1 MALDVPTLFA
11 VSTFVPALLGLFL
24 LIAWIDDRSIRAL
37 AWWGAAYLIG
47 GSSVALWNQAIEST
61 SILPDS
67 APNAMLFIACGMIW
81 NGARLFYNREI
92 LPVALIAGATAWL
105 LACQFPG
112 FAAWGPHRI
121 ILSSIIISIY
131 AFLTAIELWRERR
144 KATAA
149 RLFTI
154 CVPALHAIVFLLPI
168 PLTMLLPED
177 VGTSVYSNNW
187 FPLFA
192 LETLIYAVG
201 TAFLLLFIAKDRTA
215 LILKTAAVT
224 DALTGLFNRRGFTD
238 TAQRLLN
245 RQAAAGEGVTVLM
258 FDLDHFKSI
267 NDRFGHFL
275 GDEVLRHFAMT
286 VSSNMRSTDIVGRLG
301 GEEFAAVLP
310 GSLAIVLPVAER
322 VRAAFEMQGREVS
335 GRLINA
341 TVSIGA
347 ASTTG
352 LGKDIQMLL
361 GEADAALYC
370 AKARGRNR
378 VEAALES
385 SQKVPV
391 PAALPEPARPDRPLV
406 PALNAS

>member
-1 MALDVPTLFA
+1 
-11 VSTFVPALLGLFL
+11 
-24 LIAWIDDRSIRAL
+24 
-37 AWWGAAYLIG
+37 
-47 GSSVALWNQAIEST
+47 
-61 SILPDS
+61 
-67 APNAMLFIACGMIW
+67 MIW
-81 NGARLFYNREI
+81 NGARLFYNRQI
-92 LPVALIAGATAWL
+92 LPVALVGGAVAWL

-112 FAAWGPHRI
+112 FAQWGPHRI

-177 VGTSVYSNNW
+177 VGTSIYSNNW

-192 LETLIYAVG
+192 METLIYAIG

-215 LILKTAAVT
+215 TILKTAALT
-224 DALTGLFNRRGFTD
+224 DALTGVLNRRGFID
-238 TAQRLLN
+238 NAQRLLN
-245 RQAAAGEGVTVLM
+245 TKAAAGQTITVLM

-275 GDEVLRHFAMT
+275 GDEVLRHFATT
-286 VSSNMRSTDIVGRLG
+286 VGSNIRSTDILGRLG
-301 GEEFAAVLP
+301 GEEFAAVIP
-310 GSLAIVLPVAER
+310 EPLATALPVAER
-322 VRAAFEMQGREVS
+322 VRAAFEAQGKEVA

-347 ASTTG
+347 ASG
-352 LGKDIQMLL
+352 SGAGKDIQSLL
-361 GEADAALYC
+361 AEADAALYC
-370 AKARGRNR
+370 AKERGRNR
-378 VEAALES
+378 VEAA
-385 SQKVPV
+385 QDVPLKPV
-391 PAALPEPARPDRPLV
+391 VLPQPEPAFGAAPDGPVLA
-406 PALNAS
+406 PAAP

>member
-1 MALDVPTLFA
+1 
-11 VSTFVPALLGLFL
+11 
-24 LIAWIDDRSIRAL
+24 
-37 AWWGAAYLIG
+37 
-47 GSSVALWNQAIEST
+47 
-61 SILPDS
+61 
-67 APNAMLFIACGMIW
+67 
-81 NGARLFYNREI
+81 
-92 LPVALIAGATAWL
+92 
-105 LACQFPG
+105 
-112 FAAWGPHRI
+112 
-121 ILSSIIISIY
+121 
-131 AFLTAIELWRERR
+131 
-144 KATAA
+144 
-149 RLFTI
+149 
-154 CVPALHAIVFLLPI
+154 
-168 PLTMLLPED
+168 
-177 VGTSVYSNNW
+177 
-187 FPLFA
+187 
-192 LETLIYAVG
+192 
-201 TAFLLLFIAKDRTA
+201 
-215 LILKTAAVT
+215 
-224 DALTGLFNRRGFTD
+224 
-238 TAQRLLN
+238 
-245 RQAAAGEGVTVLM
+245 M